1 MSAGPGQH
9 NRGIR
14 SPGPFM
20 SATHRRGP
28 DGMDGPAGTGRW
40 LATLGRHTW
49 YLAMMAVAAF
59 GLVAGSVTVLVQAN
73 GTPSQLPAASNCGLV
88 NCGAALPGPSATIS
102 TQSHIGKAHT
112 TVSHAPKPSA
122 SPAPPP
128 SQAPTQAQAQPP
140 NVTLTFSADQ
150 DRRDFD
156 HFQGQLTLVNQGGS
170 PVAGW
175 TAELTLP
182 GDEVFSVENQ
192 DGRDGF
198 PFDHWQFDGDTLT
211 ISADNGSETLTPGQP
226 LSLSIHGRGQTPLP
240 HRVHL
245 QRRRLPHLKSH
256 PAEPPAPAAPAAPAP
271 GPAARPESA
280 VRAVCAVLAITA
292 LAVRSVFAADRALLA
307 AVSAAL
313 PPGPALAGPALGP
326 ASAGPAVPA
335 RRPAAFPMGLD
346 VLRLAV
352 ASSPAALAP
361 AGPRPNWSAVRLG
374 RAGDPPRGLVPSA
387 GSGLHG
393 GSGGVT
399 GRRRLPPAQ
408 PVAAIPDL
416 PPRDKILS
424 IAAPKLP
431 SSWIMRCTTMIRA
444 GMAQKS
450 PHTHRIAAPIC

>member
-1 MSAGPGQH
+1 M
-9 NRGIR
+9 
-14 SPGPFM
+14 
-20 SATHRRGP
+20 
-28 DGMDGPAGTGRW
+28 
-40 LATLGRHTW
+40 
-49 YLAMMAVAAF
+49 
-59 GLVAGSVTVLVQAN
+59 
-73 GTPSQLPAASNCGLV
+73 V

-128 SQAPTQAQAQPP
+128 SQAPTQAQASPP

-150 DRRDFD
+150 DQRDFD

-192 DGRDGF
+192 DGRDGV

-211 ISADNGSETLTPGQP
+211 ISADNSSETLTPGQP
-226 LSLSIHGRGQTPLP
+226 LSLSIHGRGQTPSPTACTFNGADCPTL
-240 HRVHL
+240 RVTQQNPQPQQPQQPQH
-245 QRRRLPHLKSH
+245 QVQQ
-256 PAEPPAPAAPAAPAP
+256 PAPNQQS
-271 GPAARPESA
+271 AR
-280 VRAVCAVLAITA
+280 VCGVLAITA

-374 RAGDPPRGLVPSA
+374 RAGDPPHAVWC
-387 GSGLHG
+387 
-393 GSGGVT
+393 
-399 GRRRLPPAQ
+399 PPLAQ
-408 PVAAIPDL
+408 A
-416 PPRDKILS
+416 
-424 IAAPKLP
+424 
-431 SSWIMRCTTMIRA
+431 
-444 GMAQKS
+444 
-450 PHTHRIAAPIC
+450 